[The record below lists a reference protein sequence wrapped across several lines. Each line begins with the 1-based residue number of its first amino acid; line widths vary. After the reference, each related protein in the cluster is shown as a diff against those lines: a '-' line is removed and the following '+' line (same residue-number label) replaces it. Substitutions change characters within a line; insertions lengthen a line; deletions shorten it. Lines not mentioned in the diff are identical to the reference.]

1 LELATSLADER
12 LTIVES
18 VLQTEEEARA
28 ELETLFDDPKVVDAW
43 LSKMPLKAD

>member
-1 LELATSLADER
+1 

-28 ELETLFDDPKVVDAW
+28 ELETLFDDPKAVEAW
-43 LSKMPLKAD
+43 LHKMPLKAE